1 LSRKGHELKI
11 SIILYIVLI
20 ITPVASAEVYRWEDA
35 NGINF
40 TDNSSSVPEK
50 YREKL
55 SAEPKVQSGNTTPQ
69 ARVGMYRQISPSAG
83 QEQRAAVHQAD
94 LAQHRRTAQAKEQQQ
109 ITIRDRENTLQSLA
123 KFIVIWILLGSCLFV
138 VWIAAIVDIV
148 RSEFVTPSS
157 KTAWMLVVV
166 CFPLL
171 GMVPYMILGSN
182 QKGRSVGC
190 RERQLRGAACPGHP
204 GA

>member
-1 LSRKGHELKI
+1 
-11 SIILYIVLI
+11 
-20 ITPVASAEVYRWEDA
+20 VYR
-35 NGINF
+35 
-40 TDNSSSVPEK
+40 
-50 YREKL
+50 
-55 SAEPKVQSGNTTPQ
+55 KV
-69 ARVGMYRQISPSAG
+69 SPVAG
-83 QEQRAAVHQAD
+83 QEQQAAVRQAD
-94 LAQHRRTAQAKEQQQ
+94 QAQHRRTAQAREQKQ
-109 ITIRDRENTLQSLA
+109 ITTRDRENTLQSLA

-157 KTAWMLVVV
+157 KTAWMLLVV

-190 RERQLRGAACPGHP
+190 RERHLPGVACPVHP
-204 GA
+204 

>member
-1 LSRKGHELKI
+1 M
-11 SIILYIVLI
+11 LI
-20 ITPVASAEVYRWEDA
+20 ISSLASAEVYRWEDA

-55 SAEPKVQSGNTTPQ
+55 AAETRVQSGNTDPQ
-69 ARVGMYRQISPSAG
+69 ARVGMYRQVNPAAA
-83 QEQRAAVHQAD
+83 QQQRAAARQAD
-94 LAQHRRTAQAKEQQQ
+94 PAQHRRTAQAREQQQ
-109 ITIRDRENTLQSLA
+109 ITTRDRENTLQSLA
-123 KFIVIWILLGSCLFV
+123 KFIVVWILLGSCLFV

-148 RSEFVTPSS
+148 RSEFVTPLS
-157 KTAWMLVVV
+157 KTAWMLLVL

-182 QKGRSVGC
+182 QKGRSAGC
-190 RERQLRGAACPGHP
+190 RERHLFGVACR
-204 GA
+204 